1 MEVVEWV
8 DFQGDPDYSR
18 TSNQG
23 ISSVTFDYK
32 QHCLKTLDACINESL
47 DCKEI
52 EPKEIYDTIVN
63 SLIDLNDYHQQ
74 CLNRGQELLS
84 MIQNNY
90 CSEEFDVSNYSYV
103 REGSYDDWVDFWENS
118 N

>member
-1 MEVVEWV
+1 MVEWV
-8 DFQGDPDYSR
+8 DFQGDPDYSG

-84 MIQNNY
+84 MVQNNY
-90 CSEEFDVSNYSYV
+90 CFEEFDVSNYSYV
-103 REGSYDDWVDFWENS
+103 QEASYDDWVDFWENS